1 MKDRVPTPGQ
11 EGRVKITPESGGVAY
26 YAKLEMADNPTQVGD
41 EPIKANL
48 LPDDVATALGLTGN
62 PQVKDALEKI
72 KTLVDGNTTLAN
84 SKAQIVIGSYT
95 GTGTYGV
102 DNPNSLAIPEGAKIF
117 MFLTPWSH
125 PAAYL
130 PQWAFSPNSINAQV
144 LYGTPINLASIPSDY
159 VSIID
164 SGTKIK
170 KSGNSLYWYDTSN
183 AGGQCNST
191 EVDYHYAFIG

>member
-11 EGRVKITPESGGVAY
+11 EGRVKITPESGGAAY
-26 YAKLEMADNPTQVGD
+26 YAKLEMADNPTQAGD

-48 LPDDVATALGLTGN
+48 LPDDVAAALGLTGN
-62 PQVKDALEKI
+62 PQVKDALSKL
-72 KTLVDGNTTLAN
+72 KTLADIGI
-84 SKAQIVIGSYT
+84 SRAQIVTGSYT

-125 PAAYL
+125 PAAYP
-130 PQWAFSPNSINAQV
+130 PQWRFSPNSINVQV

-164 SGTKIK
+164 GGTKIK
-170 KSGNSLYWYDTSN
+170 KSGNSLYWYSTSN
-183 AGGQCNST
+183 AGEQCNST